1 MFSKFKVFYQ
11 KWKTS
16 VLKYKKNTVLRLL
29 DLICLEFRM
38 TAPSKR
44 GNSKF
49 IFQSRLLIAYT
60 INEHYSRKPLSGRL
74 GEVYTDSLPLLET
87 MHMYIPYR

>member
-1 MFSKFKVFYQ
+1 MFSKFKVFYK

-44 GNSKF
+44 GNSKNF
-49 IFQSRLLIAYT
+49 FQSRLLIAYT
-60 INEHYSRKPLSGRL
+60 INEHYSRKALSGRL

-87 MHMYIPYR
+87 MHMYIPDR

>member
-49 IFQSRLLIAYT
+49 ILQSRLLIAYT
-60 INEHYSRKPLSGRL
+60 ITEYYSLKPLSGRL

>member
-1 MFSKFKVFYQ
+1 M
-11 KWKTS
+11 
-16 VLKYKKNTVLRLL
+16 LKYKKNTVLRLL

-87 MHMYIPYR
+87 MHMYIPDR